1 MDLDVTLLAPALAD
15 MPALAQAAEAAGFD
29 TLWVGETKHN
39 PFLPLAL
46 AAEHTQRLRLG
57 TAVAIAFPRSPMV
70 TAQVA
75 WDLQRYAQGRFVLGL
90 GTQVRAHI
98 RRRFSTP
105 WEAPVA
111 KLRDYIQALRA
122 IWQAWQQRTPLRYRG
137 RFYTF
142 TLMTDFFDP
151 GPIAHPDIPIYL
163 AGVNRG
169 LVRLAGELAQGFHV
183 HPFHSPRYLRQ
194 VFLPALDEGL
204 RAAGRS
210 RAQVRLAST
219 VFVITGNRSA
229 RARLREEVRRQIAF
243 YASTPSY
250 RVVLEVHGWAAVG
263 ERLSRLA
270 ARQAWDEMPALITDE
285 MLATFALEADED
297 TLPQALV
304 ARYAGLLDQVAL
316 YLPFDP
322 REAARWRAWR
332 EGLRRAVA
340 AR

>member
-1 MDLDVTLLAPALAD
+1 MELDLTLLAPALD
-15 MPALAQAAEAAGFD
+15 EMPALARAAEEVGFG

-46 AAEHTQRLRLG
+46 AAEHTQRLHLG

-75 WDLQRYAQGRFVLGL
+75 WDLQRFSRGRLRLGL

-98 RRRFSTP
+98 VRRFSTP

-111 KLRDYIQALRA
+111 KLRDYILALRA
-122 IWQAWQQRTPLRYRG
+122 IWHAWQHRTRLNYRG

-151 GPIAHPDIPIYL
+151 GPIPHPHIPIYI

-169 LVRLAGELAQGFHV
+169 LVRLAGELADGFHV
-183 HPFHSPRYLRQ
+183 HPFHSPAYLRQ
-194 VFLPALDEGL
+194 VLLPALEEGL
-204 RAAGRS
+204 QAAGRA
-210 RAQVRLAST
+210 RDAVRLAST
-219 VFVITGNRSA
+219 VFVITGTGSA

-243 YASTPSY
+243 YASTPTY
-250 RVVLEVHGWAAVG
+250 RVVLEVHGWAEVG
-263 ERLSRLA
+263 ERLSQLA
-270 ARQAWDEMPALITDE
+270 ARQRWDAMPALISDE
-285 MLATFALEADED
+285 MLAAFALEADWD
-297 TLPQALV
+297 DLGPALR
-304 ARYAGLLDQVAL
+304 ARYHGLLDQIAL

-322 REAARWRAWR
+322 ARVEEWKR
-332 EGLRRAVA
+332 LRL
-340 AR
+340 